1 MSVQGPSLGSKAFG
15 EHTDSNLIVAC
26 HSHQDALRFL
36 SSALSQPNG
45 IALLQGPRGA
55 GKSTIIRE
63 QLNWLR
69 RESAVAIFD
78 GARESTRQLVSGM
91 LTQYGVD
98 VIPQQDEQMLQA
110 LGNFLT
116 QKTRDDVA
124 PILIIDNADRLGSST
139 LSLLNWLAAL
149 DVRGALGTAHRADGG
164 ASAWPISPVKHSM
177 RNLERRHPSVFTLNP
192 LSHRE
197 AVIYLRTRLIAA
209 GGDAVEEVFPI
220 DVCEVLHETGTRL
233 AGPAQRF
240 RARSHGAHGRT
251 QGHAF
256 CTTRYCDL
264 RTARTLAEYALT
276 KRECIIGRDEMA
288 DIVIDDK
295 YVSKLHAMLQ
305 LYSNAVVLLD
315 LNSTNGTVVNSVDTT
330 KKVLRNND
338 IISLG
343 SHRLKVENLPAVN
356 EEMAEKIRAADTL
369 TIKNLDDIRR
379 SRARHNIVALKHR
392 QST

>member
-26 HSHQDALRFL
+26 HSYQDALRFL

-124 PILIIDNADRLGSST
+124 PILIVDNADRLGSST

-149 DVRGALGTAHRADGG
+149 DVRGRWALRIVLTGRERMADL
-164 ASAWPISPVKHSM
+164 ASKHSM
-177 RNLERRHPSVFTLNP
+177 RDLERRHPSVFTLNP

-209 GGDAVEEVFPI
+209 GGDSAEEVFPI
-220 DVCEVLHETGTRL
+220 DVCEVLHEQARGWPGRLNDFALEAMARMDELRDTRS
-233 AGPAQRF
+233 APRVIV
-240 RARSHGAHGRT
+240 T
-251 QGHAF
+251 
-256 CTTRYCDL
+256 CDGE
-264 RTARTLAEYALT
+264 TLAEYALT

-315 LNSTNGTVVNSVDTT
+315 LNSTNGTVVNSVETP

-343 SHRLKVENLPAVN
+343 SHRLKVENLPVVN
-356 EEMAEKIRAADTL
+356 EELAEKIRAADTL

-392 QST
+392 QSN